1 MPKARIIAA
10 PPEEPEVKAAGRW
23 SELPLPVAAAA
34 EEPAR
39 PRPEKSKP
47 APLPAPV
54 EPDPMDEDDDD
65 SEEAVGPV
73 AAFIKRAVDMVRGDA
88 YVTFLVIAAVI
99 IIALALA
106 LIFLF

>member
-1 MPKARIIAA
+1 
-10 PPEEPEVKAAGRW
+10 
-23 SELPLPVAAAA
+23 
-34 EEPAR
+34 
-39 PRPEKSKP
+39 
-47 APLPAPV
+47 
-54 EPDPMDEDDDD
+54 MDEDDDD